1 MDHGLYTNKD
11 KLVHRE
17 RLRLMLFWHKYDV
30 ASKVIESGDTY
41 YVGRMLFMQC
51 MNREQNMP
59 LTSSPGLRGSGCIFS
74 RTLQTFISL

>member
-17 RLRLMLFWHKYDV
+17 RLRLLLFWHKCDV
-30 ASKVIESGDTY
+30 ASNIIGSEDMC

-51 MNREQNMP
+51 MS
-59 LTSSPGLRGSGCIFS
+59 TSRG
-74 RTLQTFISL
+74 